1 MREFAHGTAGP
12 GDLLPRPREPG
23 FALRRP
29 AVRGCHFDG
38 NLLPADLSGRTP
50 KQQHCRFFA
59 SAAAAQEAGFR
70 PCLRC
75 RPETA
80 PELASWRGTS
90 NTVSRALALISDGA
104 LDGDGASVG
113 SLAER
118 LGLGERQLRRLFTEH
133 LGASPLA
140 VAQTR
145 RVLFAK
151 QLIQE
156 TDMPMT
162 EVAMASGFGSLR
174 RFNEIFQ
181 RLFHRPPRALRRKVA
196 AHADAGVALR
206 LSYRPPY
213 DWDSIL
219 NYLRERAITGVEAVE
234 NGVYRRTVALGGTDG
249 SVEVKHLPQ
258 RHSLSVTIR
267 FQNVRL
273 FPAIVSRVRRLF
285 DLGADIG
292 VIEEHLSR
300 DPCLAPLVARHPGL
314 RAPGGWDGFELA
326 ARAILGQQVSL
337 SAARSLAGQL
347 VAAYGRPVEDES
359 VRSSGLTHVFPSAER
374 LARAASIHLGMPEA
388 RQLSLKAL
396 AQAAVEDSN
405 LFRPFGTVEEAI
417 ARLREIRGVGEWTA
431 QYIAFRA
438 LREMDAFPASDIG
451 LLRGAAVIDGARPSA
466 ASLLRRA
473 EGWRPWRAYAAQH
486 LWAAQ
491 SKSVVK
497 NGVAHG

>member
-1 MREFAHGTAGP
+1 M
-12 GDLLPRPREPG
+12 
-23 FALRRP
+23 
-29 AVRGCHFDG
+29 
-38 NLLPADLSGRTP
+38 
-50 KQQHCRFFA
+50 
-59 SAAAAQEAGFR
+59 
-70 PCLRC
+70 
-75 RPETA
+75 
-80 PELASWRGTS
+80 
-90 NTVSRALALISDGA
+90 
-104 LDGDGASVG
+104 
-113 SLAER
+113 AER

-300 DPCLAPLVARHPGL
+300 DPCLAP
-314 RAPGGWDGFELA
+314 APGPA
-326 ARAILGQQVSL
+326 SARRMGSFRTRSAGDPRPTGQPFGGSF
-337 SAARSLAGQL
+337 SCRATCG
-347 VAAYGRPVEDES
+347 S
-359 VRSSGLTHVFPSAER
+359 VRQTG
-374 LARAASIHLGMPEA
+374 
-388 RQLSLKAL
+388 
-396 AQAAVEDSN
+396 
-405 LFRPFGTVEEAI
+405 
-417 ARLREIRGVGEWTA
+417 RGRVGA
-431 QYIAFRA
+431 
-438 LREMDAFPASDIG
+438 
-451 LLRGAAVIDGARPSA
+451 
-466 ASLLRRA
+466 
-473 EGWRPWRAYAAQH
+473 
-486 LWAAQ
+486 
-491 SKSVVK
+491 
-497 NGVAHG
+497 